1 MSANSEWKEML
12 EMDSPFEDD
21 PFEEMEE
28 TGAPEGT
35 GYDGAPDGEPEQTDV
50 PPEESVPQTV
60 EPASQTVQHE
70 PAQEPAPQTTQVEPV
85 TADIAENAPAGETG
99 NVPIAEPEDAQTA
112 EARKRAEFEAAEAKR
127 KAEWE
132 AKQQEKQAAR
142 QAQLDRIKAMNEQQL
157 IEAATQKA
165 GADTEKLTR
174 RNMKECVCEHI
185 QMLCYE
191 DAAFAIMTLTPPK
204 NMIRCFQYINRKA
217 YEYVQDEMKANG
229 QRPGPGNPVYG
240 CDVPDDLCYQW
251 AEEYFRTPD
260 VKEDREEEEKFEP
273 KTYPGASASKT
284 KSKTPAKKKPAEKPA
299 PKSATVPAEKKPEEP
314 SMAQLS
320 LDGYAA

>member
-28 TGAPEGT
+28 VSTSEDTGRAGASDGDTELPQALDAESAQTNAPAKET
-35 GYDGAPDGEPEQTDV
+35 A
-50 PPEESVPQTV
+50 
-60 EPASQTVQHE
+60 
-70 PAQEPAPQTTQVEPV
+70 PAQEPAPQTAQSESAS
-85 TADIAENAPAGETG
+85 ADEVGKTSA
-99 NVPIAEPEDAQTA
+99 AEPEDAQTA

-142 QAQLDRIKAMNEQQL
+142 QEQLDRIKAMNDQQL
-157 IEAATQKA
+157 VEAATQKA

-191 DAAFAIMTLTPPK
+191 DAAFAMLTLTPPK

-217 YEYVQDEMKANG
+217 YEYVQDELKANG
-229 QRPGPGNPVYG
+229 QRPGPDNPVYG
-240 CDVPDDLCYQW
+240 CDIPDDLCYQW
-251 AEEYFRTPD
+251 AEEYFRTLG
-260 VKEDREEEEKFEP
+260 VKEDEEEEEKFVP
-273 KTYPGASASKT
+273 KTYPGASASKA
-284 KSKTPAKKKPAEKPA
+284 KSKTPAKKKTAEKPA
-299 PKSATVPAEKKPEEP
+299 SKPAAAPAEKKPEESP
-314 SMAQLS
+314 MAQLS
-320 LDGYAA
+320 LGDYAA